1 MISINLQVKF
11 DQPLDDIIQL
21 KMLFMSVAH
30 MPAQFDRPTSQ
41 KWCKEANY
49 HTSSHSMHISSI

>member
-49 HTSSHSMHISSI
+49 HTS